1 MNELS
6 NNNLETN
13 GSRQKSLILISL
25 FISCILVIVFITA
38 IIAITYNSRSYIKR
52 IYDRSLQSVVEVKAY
67 TKDVGESFGSAVLM
81 KSDGTLVTNSHI
93 VTYSKLGET
102 KAFDEISIRFANSD
116 NYISVTLVK
125 YDVLKD
131 LAVLKIKDKNEKKLK
146 AMKTGDIKKVKSGDE
161 VFAIGNLSNYGIG
174 ITKGHVS
181 VSKINIVVDGNKK
194 EVIQCDITIVSGSSG
209 GALVNMNGKLI
220 GITTFRTKDNLGNV
234 IHGIGYVIPI
244 NRVLE
249 YINK

>member
-6 NNNLETN
+6 NNNLEIN
-13 GSRQKSLILISL
+13 GSRQKRLILISL
-25 FISCILVIVFITA
+25 FISCTLVIVFITA
-38 IIAITYNSRSYIKR
+38 IIAITYNSRTYIKR
-52 IYDRSLQSVVEVKAY
+52 IYDKSLQSVVEVKAY

-81 KSDGTLVTNSHI
+81 KTDGTLVTNSH
-93 VTYSKLGET
+93 VATYSKLGET

-116 NYISVTLVK
+116 KYISVTLVK
-125 YDVLKD
+125 YDVLRD
-131 LAVLKIKDKNEKKLK
+131 LAVLKIKDKNNKKLS
-146 AMKTGDIKKVKSGDE
+146 AIKTGDIKKVKSGDE

-181 VSKINIVVDGNKK
+181 VPKINIIVDGNKK
-194 EVIQCDITIVSGSSG
+194 EAIQCDITIVSGSSG
-209 GALVNMNGKLI
+209 GALVNRNGKLI

-249 YINK
+249 YIK

>member
-1 MNELS
+1 MNELP

-13 GSRQKSLILISL
+13 GSRQKRFILMSL
-25 FISCILVIVFITA
+25 FVSCTLVIVFITA
-38 IIAITYNSRSYIKR
+38 IIAITYNSRTYIKK
-52 IYDRSLQSVVEVKAY
+52 IYDKSLQSVVEVKAY

-81 KSDGTLVTNSHI
+81 KSDGTLVTNSHV

-116 NYISVTLVK
+116 KYISVALVK

-131 LAVLKIKDKNEKKLK
+131 LAVLKIKDKNNNKLS
-146 AMKTGDIKKVKSGDE
+146 AIKTGNIKKVKSGDE

-174 ITKGHVS
+174 ITKGYVS
-181 VSKINIVVDGNKK
+181 VPKINIIVDGNKK
-194 EVIQCDITIVSGSSG
+194 EAIQCDITIVSGSSG
-209 GALVNMNGKLI
+209 GALVNRNGKLI

-249 YINK
+249 YIK

>member
-1 MNELS
+1 MNELP

-13 GSRQKSLILISL
+13 GSRKKRLILISL
-25 FISCILVIVFITA
+25 FISCTLVIVFITA
-38 IIAITYNSRSYIKR
+38 IIAITYNSRTYIKR
-52 IYDRSLQSVVEVKAY
+52 IYDKSLQSVVEVKAY

-81 KSDGTLVTNSHI
+81 KTDGTLVTNSHV

-116 NYISVTLVK
+116 KYISVTLVK
-125 YDVLKD
+125 YDVLRD
-131 LAVLKIKDKNEKKLK
+131 LAVLKIKDKNNKKLS
-146 AMKTGDIKKVKSGDE
+146 AIKTGDIKKVKSGDE

-181 VSKINIVVDGNKK
+181 VPKINIIVDGNKK
-194 EVIQCDITIVSGSSG
+194 EAIQCDITIVSGSSG
-209 GALVNMNGKLI
+209 GALVNRNGKLI

-249 YINK
+249 YIK

>member
-1 MNELS
+1 MNEDS
-6 NNNLETN
+6 NNNLDKSN
-13 GSRQKSLILISL
+13 VRQKKLVIISL
-25 FISCILVIVFITA
+25 SLSCILLVAFV
-38 IIAITYNSRSYIKR
+38 IAIGVTVYHSNTYVKKL
-52 IYDRSLQSVVEVKAY
+52 YDKSLQSVVEVKAY

-81 KSDGTLVTNSHI
+81 KSDGTLVTNAHV

-102 KAFDEISIRFANSD
+102 KPFDEISIRFANSD
-116 NYISVTLVK
+116 DYLSVSLLK
-125 YDVLKD
+125 YDITKD
-131 LAVLKIKDKNEKKLK
+131 LAVLKMKDKTKGTPIKQ
-146 AMKTGDIKKVKSGDE
+146 GDIKKVKSGDE

-181 VSKINIVVDGNKK
+181 VPKINIIVDGNKK

-209 GALVNMNGKLI
+209 GALVNRNGKLI

-249 YINK
+249 YIK

>member
-1 MNELS
+1 MNETS
-6 NNNLETN
+6 NKEYRDSADKHKKLVV
-13 GSRQKSLILISL
+13 ISL
-25 FISCILVIVFITA
+25 FISCVLSISF
-38 IIAITYNSRSYIKR
+38 IIALIVTTYNSRTYVKR
-52 IYDRSLQSVVEVKAY
+52 IYDKSLQSVVEVKAY

-81 KSDGTLVTNSHI
+81 KSDGTLVTNSHV

-116 NYISVTLVK
+116 KYMSVTLVK

-131 LAVLKIKDKNEKKLK
+131 LAVLKIKDKSVKKLN

-174 ITKGHVS
+174 ITRGHVS
-181 VSKINIVVDGNKK
+181 VPKINIIVDGNKK
-194 EVIQCDITIVSGSSG
+194 EAIQCDITIVSGSSG
-209 GALVNMNGKLI
+209 GALVNRNGKLI

-249 YINK
+249 YIK

>member
-1 MNELS
+1 MKEDS
-6 NNNLETN
+6 NNNLDKRN
-13 GSRQKSLILISL
+13 VRQKKLVIISL
-25 FISCILVIVFITA
+25 SLSCILLAAFI
-38 IIAITYNSRSYIKR
+38 ITIGVSVSHSKTYVKKL
-52 IYDRSLQSVVEVKAY
+52 YDKSLKSVVEVKAY

-81 KSDGTLVTNSHI
+81 KSDGTLVTNSHV

-102 KAFDEISIRFANSD
+102 KIFDEISIRFANSD
-116 NYISVTLVK
+116 DYLSVSLVK
-125 YDVLKD
+125 YDTTKD
-131 LAVLKIKDKNEKKLK
+131 LAVLKMKDKTKVTPIKQ
-146 AMKTGDIKKVKSGDE
+146 GDIKKVKSGDE

-181 VSKINIVVDGNKK
+181 VPKINIIVDGNKK

-209 GALVNMNGKLI
+209 GALVNRNGKLL

-249 YINK
+249 YIK

>member
-1 MNELS
+1 MNETS
-6 NNNLETN
+6 NKEHRNSVDGHKKLLVI
-13 GSRQKSLILISL
+13 SLVVSCALLIS
-25 FISCILVIVFITA
+25 F
-38 IIAITYNSRSYIKR
+38 IIALIVITYNSKTYIKR
-52 IYDRSLQSVVEVKAY
+52 IYDRSLKSVVEVKAY
-67 TKDVGESFGSAVLM
+67 TKDVGESFGSAILM
-81 KSDGTLVTNSHI
+81 KSDGTLITNSHV

-116 NYISVTLVK
+116 KYMSVALVK

-131 LAVLKIKDKNEKKLK
+131 LAVLKIKDKSLKKLK

-181 VSKINIVVDGNKK
+181 VPKINIIVDGNKK
-194 EVIQCDITIVSGSSG
+194 EAIQCDITIVSGSSG
-209 GALVNMNGKLI
+209 GALVNRNGKLI

-234 IHGIGYVIPI
+234 IHGIGYVIPV

-249 YINK
+249 YMK

>member
-1 MNELS
+1 MNELP

-13 GSRQKSLILISL
+13 SSRQKSLILMSL
-25 FISCILVIVFITA
+25 FISCALVIAFITA
-38 IIAITYNSRSYIKR
+38 TIAITYNSKTYIKR
-52 IYDRSLQSVVEVKAY
+52 IYDKSLQSVVEVKAY

-81 KSDGTLVTNSHI
+81 KSDGTLVTNSHV

-116 NYISVTLVK
+116 KYMSATLVK

-131 LAVLKIKDKNEKKLK
+131 LAVLKIKDKSLKKLK

-181 VSKINIVVDGNKK
+181 VPKINIIVDGNKK
-194 EVIQCDITIVSGSSG
+194 EVIQCNITIVSGSSG
-209 GALVNMNGKLI
+209 GALVNRNGKLI

-244 NRVLE
+244 NKVLE
-249 YINK
+249 YIK

>member
-1 MNELS
+1 MNELP

-13 GSRQKSLILISL
+13 GSRQKRLILISL
-25 FISCILVIVFITA
+25 FISCTLVIVFITA
-38 IIAITYNSRSYIKR
+38 IIAITCNSRTYIKR

-81 KSDGTLVTNSHI
+81 KSDGTLVTNSHV

-116 NYISVTLVK
+116 KYMSVTLVK
-125 YDVLKD
+125 YDVLRD
-131 LAVLKIKDKNEKKLK
+131 LAVLKIKDKSLKKLK

-161 VFAIGNLSNYGIG
+161 VFAIGNLSNYGLG

-181 VSKINIVVDGNKK
+181 VPKINIVVDENKK
-194 EVIQCDITIVSGSSG
+194 EAIQCDITIVSGSSG
-209 GALVNMNGKLI
+209 GALVNRNGKLI

-234 IHGIGYVIPI
+234 IHGIGYAIPI

-249 YINK
+249 YIK

>member
-1 MNELS
+1 MKEDS
-6 NNNLETN
+6 NNNLDKSN
-13 GSRQKSLILISL
+13 VRQKKLIIISL
-25 FISCILVIVFITA
+25 SLSCILFVVF
-38 IIAITYNSRSYIKR
+38 IIAIGVTVYHSKTYVKKL
-52 IYDRSLQSVVEVKAY
+52 YDKSLKSVVEVKAY

-81 KSDGTLVTNSHI
+81 KSDGTLVTNAHV

-116 NYISVTLVK
+116 DYLSVSLVK
-125 YDVLKD
+125 YDTTKD
-131 LAVLKIKDKNEKKLK
+131 LAVLKMKDKTKGTPLK
-146 AMKTGDIKKVKSGDE
+146 QGDIKKVKSGDE

-181 VSKINIVVDGNKK
+181 VPKINIIVDGNKR
-194 EVIQCDITIVSGSSG
+194 EAIQCDITIVSGSSG
-209 GALVNMNGKLI
+209 GALVNRNGKLI

>member
-1 MNELS
+1 MNELP

-13 GSRQKSLILISL
+13 GSRQKRLISISL
-25 FISCILVIVFITA
+25 FISCTLVVVFITA
-38 IIAITYNSRSYIKR
+38 IITIAYSSRSYIKR

-81 KSDGTLVTNSHI
+81 KGDGTLVTNSHV
-93 VTYSKLGET
+93 VTYSKLGEP
-102 KAFDEISIRFANSD
+102 KVFDEISIRFANSD
-116 NYISVTLVK
+116 KYMSVALVK

-131 LAVLKIKDKNEKKLK
+131 LAVLKIKDKSLKKLK
-146 AMKTGDIKKVKSGDE
+146 AIKTADIKKVKSGDE

-181 VSKINIVVDGNKK
+181 VPKINIVVDENKK

-209 GALVNMNGKLI
+209 GALINRNGKLI

-249 YINK
+249 YIK

>member
-6 NNNLETN
+6 NNNLEIN
-13 GSRQKSLILISL
+13 GSRQKRLILISL
-25 FISCILVIVFITA
+25 FISCTLLIVFITA

-81 KSDGTLVTNSHI
+81 KGDGTLVTNSHV

-116 NYISVTLVK
+116 KYISVTLVK
-125 YDVLKD
+125 YDALKD
-131 LAVLKIKDKNEKKLK
+131 LAVLKIKDKSLKKLK
-146 AMKTGDIKKVKSGDE
+146 AMKTGDMKKVKSGDE

-181 VSKINIVVDGNKK
+181 VPKINIIVDGNKK
-194 EVIQCDITIVSGSSG
+194 EAIQCDITIVSGSSG
-209 GALVNMNGKLI
+209 GALVNTNGKLI

-249 YINK
+249 YIK

>member
-1 MNELS
+1 MKEDS
-6 NNNLETN
+6 NNNLDKSN
-13 GSRQKSLILISL
+13 VRQKKLIIISL
-25 FISCILVIVFITA
+25 SLSCILFVVF
-38 IIAITYNSRSYIKR
+38 IIAIGVTVYHSKTYVKKL
-52 IYDRSLQSVVEVKAY
+52 YDKSLKSVVEVKAY

-81 KSDGTLVTNSHI
+81 KSDGTLVTNAHV

-116 NYISVTLVK
+116 DYLSVSLVK
-125 YDVLKD
+125 YDTTKD
-131 LAVLKIKDKNEKKLK
+131 LAVLKMKDKTKGTPLK
-146 AMKTGDIKKVKSGDE
+146 QGDIKKVKSGDE

-181 VSKINIVVDGNKK
+181 VPKINIVVDGNKK
-194 EVIQCDITIVSGSSG
+194 EAIQCDITIVSGSSG
-209 GALVNMNGKLI
+209 GALVNRNGKLI

>member
-1 MNELS
+1 M
-6 NNNLETN
+6 
-13 GSRQKSLILISL
+13 SL
-25 FISCILVIVFITA
+25 FVSCTLVIVFITA
-38 IIAITYNSRSYIKR
+38 IIAITYNSRTYIKK
-52 IYDRSLQSVVEVKAY
+52 IYDKSLQSVVEVKAY

-81 KSDGTLVTNSHI
+81 KSDGTLVTNSHV

-116 NYISVTLVK
+116 KYISVALVK

-131 LAVLKIKDKNEKKLK
+131 LAVLKIKDKNNNKLS
-146 AMKTGDIKKVKSGDE
+146 AIKTGNIKKVKSGDE

-174 ITKGHVS
+174 ITKGYVS
-181 VSKINIVVDGNKK
+181 VPKINIIVDGNKK
-194 EVIQCDITIVSGSSG
+194 EAIQCDITIVSGSSG
-209 GALVNMNGKLI
+209 GALVNRNGKLI

-249 YINK
+249 YIK

>member
-1 MNELS
+1 MNEAS
-6 NNNLETN
+6 NKEYK
-13 GSRQKSLILISL
+13 KSVDRHKKLVVISL
-25 FISCILVIVFITA
+25 FISCALLISF
-38 IIAITYNSRSYIKR
+38 IIALIVITHSSKSYVKR

-81 KSDGTLVTNSHI
+81 KSDGTLVTNAHV

-116 NYISVTLVK
+116 KYISVTLVK
-125 YDVLKD
+125 YDALKD
-131 LAVLKIKDKNEKKLK
+131 LAVLKIKDKSEKKLK
-146 AMKTGDIKKVKSGDE
+146 AMKTGDIKKVKSGNE

-181 VSKINIVVDGNKK
+181 VPKINIVVDGNKK

-249 YINK
+249 YIK

>member
-1 MNELS
+1 MKEGS
-6 NNNLETN
+6 NNNLDKRN
-13 GSRQKSLILISL
+13 VRQKKLVIISL
-25 FISCILVIVFITA
+25 SLSCILLAAFI
-38 IIAITYNSRSYIKR
+38 ITIGVSVSHSKTYVKKL
-52 IYDRSLQSVVEVKAY
+52 YDKSLKSVVEVKAY

-81 KSDGTLVTNSHI
+81 KSDGTLVTNAHV

-102 KAFDEISIRFANSD
+102 KPFDEISIRFANSD
-116 NYISVTLVK
+116 DYRSVSLVK
-125 YDVLKD
+125 YDTTKD
-131 LAVLKIKDKNEKKLK
+131 LAVLKMKDKTKVTPIKQ
-146 AMKTGDIKKVKSGDE
+146 GDIKKVKSGDE

-181 VSKINIVVDGNKK
+181 VPKINIVVDGNKK

-209 GALVNMNGKLI
+209 GALVNGNGKLI

-234 IHGIGYVIPI
+234 IHGIGYAIPI

-249 YINK
+249 YIK

>member
-1 MNELS
+1 MNDGI
-6 NNNLETN
+6 NNNLEKRDIT
-13 GSRQKSLILISL
+13 QKKLIISSLSL
-25 FISCILVIVFITA
+25 SCILLVVFIISIGVTVYHSK
-38 IIAITYNSRSYIKR
+38 TYVKKLYNK
-52 IYDRSLQSVVEVKAY
+52 SLQSVVEVKAY

-81 KSDGTLVTNSHI
+81 KSDGTLVTNSHV

-116 NYISVTLVK
+116 KYMSVTLVK

-131 LAVLKIKDKNEKKLK
+131 LAVLKIKDKNNKKLS
-146 AMKTGDIKKVKSGDE
+146 AIKTGNIKKVKSGDE

-181 VSKINIVVDGNKK
+181 VPKINIIVDGNKK
-194 EVIQCDITIVSGSSG
+194 EAIQCDITIVSGSSG
-209 GALVNMNGKLI
+209 GALVNRNGKLI

-234 IHGIGYVIPI
+234 IHGIGYAIPI

-249 YINK
+249 YIK

>member
-6 NNNLETN
+6 NNNLEIN
-13 GSRQKSLILISL
+13 GSRQKRLILISL
-25 FISCILVIVFITA
+25 FISCTLLIVFITA

-81 KSDGTLVTNSHI
+81 KGDGTLVTNSHV

-116 NYISVTLVK
+116 KYISVTLVK
-125 YDVLKD
+125 YDALKD
-131 LAVLKIKDKNEKKLK
+131 LAVLKIKDKSEKKVK
-146 AMKTGDIKKVKSGDE
+146 AMNTGDIKKVKSGDE

-181 VSKINIVVDGNKK
+181 VPKINIIVDGNKK

-209 GALVNMNGKLI
+209 GALINRNGKLI

-249 YINK
+249 YIK

>member
-1 MNELS
+1 MNDGI
-6 NNNLETN
+6 NNNLD
-13 GSRQKSLILISL
+13 KKYIKLKKLIIISL
-25 FISCILVIVFITA
+25 SLSCILFVVF
-38 IIAITYNSRSYIKR
+38 IIAIGVTVYHSKTYVKKL
-52 IYDRSLQSVVEVKAY
+52 YDKSLQSVVEVKAY

-81 KSDGTLVTNSHI
+81 KSDGTLVTNSHV
-93 VTYSKLGET
+93 VTYSKLEET

-116 NYISVTLVK
+116 KYMSVDLVK

-131 LAVLKIKDKNEKKLK
+131 LAVLKIKDKSLKKLK
-146 AMKTGDIKKVKSGDE
+146 AIKIADIKKVKSGDE

-181 VSKINIVVDGNKK
+181 VPKINIIVDENKK

-209 GALVNMNGKLI
+209 GALVNRNGKLI

-234 IHGIGYVIPI
+234 IYGIGYAIPI

-249 YINK
+249 YIK

>member
-1 MNELS
+1 MNELP

-13 GSRQKSLILISL
+13 GSRQKRFILMSL
-25 FISCILVIVFITA
+25 FISCTLVIVFITA
-38 IIAITYNSRSYIKR
+38 IIAITYNSRTYIKM

-81 KSDGTLVTNSHI
+81 KSDGTLVTNAHV

-116 NYISVTLVK
+116 KYMSVTLVK

-131 LAVLKIKDKNEKKLK
+131 LAVLKIKDKNNKKLS
-146 AMKTGDIKKVKSGDE
+146 AIKTGNIKKVKSGDE

-181 VSKINIVVDGNKK
+181 VPKINIVVDGNKK
-194 EVIQCDITIVSGSSG
+194 EAIQCDITIVSGSSG
-209 GALVNMNGKLI
+209 GALVNRNGKLI

-249 YINK
+249 YIK

>member
-1 MNELS
+1 MNDGI
-6 NNNLETN
+6 NNNLD
-13 GSRQKSLILISL
+13 KKYIKLKKLIIISL
-25 FISCILVIVFITA
+25 SLSCILFVVF
-38 IIAITYNSRSYIKR
+38 IIAIGVTVYHSKAYLKKL
-52 IYDRSLQSVVEVKAY
+52 YDKSLQSVVEVKAY

-93 VTYSKLGET
+93 VTYSKLGKT

-116 NYISVTLVK
+116 DYLSVSLVK
-125 YDVLKD
+125 YDTTKD
-131 LAVLKIKDKNEKKLK
+131 LAVLKIKDKSLKKLK
-146 AMKTGDIKKVKSGDE
+146 AIKTADIKKVQSGDE

-181 VSKINIVVDGNKK
+181 VSKINIIVDGNKK

-209 GALVNMNGKLI
+209 GALVNRNGKLI
-220 GITTFRTKDNLGNV
+220 VITTFRTKDNLGNV
-234 IHGIGYVIPI
+234 IHGIGYAIPI

-249 YINK
+249 YIK

>member
-1 MNELS
+1 MNETS
-6 NNNLETN
+6 NKEYKNSADRHRKLVV
-13 GSRQKSLILISL
+13 ISL
-25 FISCILVIVFITA
+25 FISCTLLIAF
-38 IIAITYNSRSYIKR
+38 IIALIVITYNSKSYVKR

-81 KSDGTLVTNSHI
+81 KSDGTLVTNSHV

-102 KAFDEISIRFANSD
+102 KTFDEISIRFANSD
-116 NYISVTLVK
+116 KYMSVTLVK

-131 LAVLKIKDKNEKKLK
+131 LAVLKIKDKSLKKLK
-146 AMKTGDIKKVKSGDE
+146 AIKTADIKKVKSGDE

-181 VSKINIVVDGNKK
+181 VPKINIIVDGNKK
-194 EVIQCDITIVSGSSG
+194 EAIQCDITIVSGSSG
-209 GALVNMNGKLI
+209 GALVNRNGKLI

-249 YINK
+249 YIK

>member
-6 NNNLETN
+6 NNNLEIN
-13 GSRQKSLILISL
+13 GSRQKRLILISL
-25 FISCILVIVFITA
+25 FISCTLLIVFITA

-81 KSDGTLVTNSHI
+81 KGDGTLVTNSHV

-116 NYISVTLVK
+116 KYISVTLVK
-125 YDVLKD
+125 YDALKD
-131 LAVLKIKDKNEKKLK
+131 LAVLKIKDKSEKKVK
-146 AMKTGDIKKVKSGDE
+146 AMNTGDIKKVKSGDE

-181 VSKINIVVDGNKK
+181 VPKINIIVDGNKK

-209 GALVNMNGKLI
+209 GALVNRNGKLI

-249 YINK
+249 YIK

>member
-1 MNELS
+1 MKEDS
-6 NNNLETN
+6 NNNLDKSN
-13 GSRQKSLILISL
+13 VRQKKLIIISL
-25 FISCILVIVFITA
+25 SLSCILFVVF
-38 IIAITYNSRSYIKR
+38 IIAIGVTVYHSKTYVKKL
-52 IYDRSLQSVVEVKAY
+52 YDKSLKSVVEVKAY

-81 KSDGTLVTNSHI
+81 KSDGTLVTNAHV

-116 NYISVTLVK
+116 DYLSVSLVK
-125 YDVLKD
+125 YDTIKD
-131 LAVLKIKDKNEKKLK
+131 LAVLKMKDKTKGTPLK
-146 AMKTGDIKKVKSGDE
+146 QGDIKKVKSGDE

-181 VSKINIVVDGNKK
+181 VPKINIIVDGNKK
-194 EVIQCDITIVSGSSG
+194 EAIQCDITIVSGSSG
-209 GALVNMNGKLI
+209 GALVNRNGKLI
-220 GITTFRTKDNLGNV
+220 GVTTFRTKDNLGNV

-244 NRVLE
+244 DKVLE

>member
-6 NNNLETN
+6 NNNLEIN
-13 GSRQKSLILISL
+13 GSRQKRLILISL
-25 FISCILVIVFITA
+25 FISCTLLIVFITA

-81 KSDGTLVTNSHI
+81 KGDGTLVTNSHV
-93 VTYSKLGET
+93 VTYSKLEET

-116 NYISVTLVK
+116 KYMSVTLVK
-125 YDVLKD
+125 YDALKD
-131 LAVLKIKDKNEKKLK
+131 LAVLKIKDKSEKKVK
-146 AMKTGDIKKVKSGDE
+146 AMNTGDIKKVKSGDE
-161 VFAIGNLSNYGIG
+161 VFAIGNLANYGIG

-181 VSKINIVVDGNKK
+181 VPKINIIVDGNKK
-194 EVIQCDITIVSGSSG
+194 EAIQCDITIVSGSSG
-209 GALVNMNGKLI
+209 GALVNTNGKLI

-249 YINK
+249 YIK

>member
-1 MNELS
+1 MNDGI
-6 NNNLETN
+6 NNNLDKEYI
-13 GSRQKSLILISL
+13 KLKKLFIISL
-25 FISCILVIVFITA
+25 SLSCILFVVF
-38 IIAITYNSRSYIKR
+38 IIAIGVTVYHSKTYVKKL
-52 IYDRSLQSVVEVKAY
+52 YDKSLKSVVEVKAY

-81 KSDGTLVTNSHI
+81 KSDGTLVTNAHV

-102 KAFDEISIRFANSD
+102 KTFDEISIRFANSD
-116 NYISVTLVK
+116 DYLSVSLVK
-125 YDVLKD
+125 YDTTKD
-131 LAVLKIKDKNEKKLK
+131 LAVLKMKDKTKGTPIKQ
-146 AMKTGDIKKVKSGDE
+146 GDIKKVKSGDE

-181 VSKINIVVDGNKK
+181 VPKINIIVDGNKK

-209 GALVNMNGKLI
+209 GALVNRNGKLI

-244 NRVLE
+244 DKVLE

>member
-6 NNNLETN
+6 NNNLEIN
-13 GSRQKSLILISL
+13 GSRQKRLILISL
-25 FISCILVIVFITA
+25 FISCTLLIVFITA

-81 KSDGTLVTNSHI
+81 KGDGTLVTNSHV
-93 VTYSKLGET
+93 VTYSKLEET

-116 NYISVTLVK
+116 KYMSVTLVK
-125 YDVLKD
+125 YDALKD
-131 LAVLKIKDKNEKKLK
+131 LAVLKIKDKSEKKVK
-146 AMKTGDIKKVKSGDE
+146 AMNTGDIKKVKSGDE

-181 VSKINIVVDGNKK
+181 VPKINIIVDGNKK
-194 EVIQCDITIVSGSSG
+194 EAIQCDITIVSGSSG
-209 GALVNMNGKLI
+209 GALVNTNGKLI

-249 YINK
+249 YIK

>member
-1 MNELS
+1 MNELP

-13 GSRQKSLILISL
+13 GSRQKRLILISL
-25 FISCILVIVFITA
+25 FISCTLVVVFITA
-38 IIAITYNSRSYIKR
+38 IITIAYSSRNYIKR

-81 KSDGTLVTNSHI
+81 KSDGTLVTNSHV

-116 NYISVTLVK
+116 KYISVTLVK

-131 LAVLKIKDKNEKKLK
+131 LAVLKIKDQGLKKLK
-146 AMKTGDIKKVKSGDE
+146 AMKTGAIKKVKSGDE

-181 VSKINIVVDGNKK
+181 VPKINIIVDGNKK

-209 GALVNMNGKLI
+209 GALVNRNGKLI

-244 NRVLE
+244 NMVLE
-249 YINK
+249 YIK

>member
-1 MNELS
+1 MKEDS
-6 NNNLETN
+6 NNNLDKRN
-13 GSRQKSLILISL
+13 VRQKKLVIICLSL
-25 FISCILVIVFITA
+25 SCILLAAFI
-38 IIAITYNSRSYIKR
+38 ITIGVSVSHSKTYVKKL
-52 IYDRSLQSVVEVKAY
+52 YDKSLKSVVEVKAY

-81 KSDGTLVTNSHI
+81 KSDGTLVTNAHV

-102 KAFDEISIRFANSD
+102 KIFDEISIRFANSD
-116 NYISVTLVK
+116 DYLSVSLVK
-125 YDVLKD
+125 YDTTKD
-131 LAVLKIKDKNEKKLK
+131 LAVLKMKDKTKVTPIKQ
-146 AMKTGDIKKVKSGDE
+146 GDIKKVKSGDE

-181 VSKINIVVDGNKK
+181 VPKINIIVDGNKK

-209 GALVNMNGKLI
+209 GALVNRNGKLL

-234 IHGIGYVIPI
+234 IYGIGYVIPI

-249 YINK
+249 YIK

>member
-1 MNELS
+1 MNELP

-13 GSRQKSLILISL
+13 GSRQKRLILISL
-25 FISCILVIVFITA
+25 FISCTLLIVFITA

-81 KSDGTLVTNSHI
+81 KGDGTLVTNSHV
-93 VTYSKLGET
+93 VTYSKLEET

-116 NYISVTLVK
+116 KYISVTLVK

-131 LAVLKIKDKNEKKLK
+131 LAVLKIKDKSQKKLK

-181 VSKINIVVDGNKK
+181 VPKINIIVDGNKK

-209 GALVNMNGKLI
+209 GALVNRNGKLI

-249 YINK
+249 YIK